1 MARGAVKQE
10 ALVVGGV
17 FVVALVTLGAFG
29 WRVNQR
35 QGMLDEGAR
44 MQRIY
49 VALSMYESQAD
60 GEFPPS
66 LTAAKPY
73 LSNLRDLKSSRD
85 PYLDASGPFPFDAGL
100 PDRFGSETRI
110 SDTYLNA
117 HRLAGRIKTA
127 PWHEARL
134 DPTLGVLASE
144 WSGSVDPKGDFK
156 ADVSGLILRIT
167 TDGSLVRVL
176 RTGPKPLGNAED
188 LFRKRAE
195 RK

>member
-10 ALVVGGV
+10 TLIIGGV
-17 FVVALVTLGAFG
+17 FIAAVVTLGAFG

-44 MQRIY
+44 MQRLY

-73 LSNLRDLKSSRD
+73 MANLRDLKSIRD
-85 PYLDASGPFPFDAGL
+85 PFLDAPGPFPYDAGL
-100 PDRFGSETRI
+100 PDRLGSNTRI
-110 SDTYLNA
+110 SDAYLMA

-127 PWHEARL
+127 PWREARM
-134 DPTLGVLASE
+134 DPSLGVLASE
-144 WSGSVDPKGDFK
+144 WFGSVRPKRDFQ
-156 ADVSGLILRIT
+156 ADVSGLVLRIT

-176 RTGPKPLGNAED
+176 RDGPKPLGDVED